1 MLLADIDGG
10 LLDFAE
16 HLACIAVATVPVRM
30 YLVVSDGYTSTLS
43 ARSQAV
49 ALPMPPSPPIKA
61 MTFSWK
67 YDILTT
73 Q

>member
-10 LLDFAE
+10 LLDFAG
-16 HLACIAVATVPVRM
+16 ATVPVRM

-49 ALPMPPSPPIKA
+49 ALPRPPSPPIKA